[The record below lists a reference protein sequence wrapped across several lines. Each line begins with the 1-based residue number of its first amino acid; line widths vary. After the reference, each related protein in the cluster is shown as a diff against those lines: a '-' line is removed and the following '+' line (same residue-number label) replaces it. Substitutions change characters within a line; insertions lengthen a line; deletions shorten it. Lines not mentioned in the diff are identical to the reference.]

1 MHASSLLKH
10 FVHGRN
16 NIEIRVLVRSWV
28 QNNILSPVLSN
39 ELAGEGQHVHEP
51 SGKPTDLLRYI
62 LDDSTFYKRMAQ
74 NQDHQRLTA
83 DLITDQDLTAQ

>member
-16 NIEIRVLVRSWV
+16 NIDIRI
-28 QNNILSPVLSN
+28 QNIILSPVLSN

-83 DLITDQDLTAQ
+83 DLITDQVRK